1 MSPDGKLIAV
11 QYGQNNIFRI
21 GVIDAMSGNLQLL
34 SDGRNDESPSFA
46 PNGAQIIYAT
56 RDGNRGVLVSVSI
69 DGRIKQRIASV
80 SGDVREPVWGS
91 FPRP

>member
-1 MSPDGKLIAV
+1 V
-11 QYGQNNIFRI
+11 QYGQNNMFRI
-21 GVIDAMSGNLQLL
+21 GVIDVANGEFRGLT
-34 SDGRNDESPSFA
+34 DGRHDESPSFA

-56 RDGNRGVLVSVSI
+56 LDGNRGVLASVST

-80 SGDVREPVWGS
+80 SGDVREPVWGP